1 MGAPKLT
8 NEQRQ
13 ALLSQPGGFT
23 RVEDDQTQKVYLLI
37 EETRASELYEQWL
50 REQLRAGF
58 DDADRGEL
66 AEWDLEQFLAKTHRQ
81 HAEAEVVEVYRVL
94 HAARQREDHL

>member
-1 MGAPKLT
+1 MGTPKLT

-37 EETRASELYEQWL
+37 EEARASELYDQWL
-50 REQLRAGF
+50 REKLQAGF
-58 DDADRGEL
+58 DDADRGQL
-66 AEWDLEQFLAKTHRQ
+66 AEWDLEDFLGKVHRQ
-81 HAEAEVVEVYRVL
+81 HAEAE
-94 HAARQREDHL
+94 

>member
-37 EETRASELYEQWL
+37 EEAQASGLYDRWL
-50 REQLRAGF
+50 REQLQAGF
-58 DDADRGEL
+58 DDAERGQL
-66 AEWDLEQFLAKTHRQ
+66 AEWDLEEFLAKTHRQ
-81 HAEAEVVEVYRVL
+81 HAEA
-94 HAARQREDHL
+94 D